1 MEKREPSMLLVG
13 MWIGAATVRSSMEV
27 SQKSKSRTTMLPDNS
42 SPGLPNLGNLPN
54 PTFLMFYAWVGAFF
68 ITKTTSEAQYYAQ
81 KILKMLPENY
91 L

>member
-1 MEKREPSMLLVG
+1 MDYNLPGSSIHGDSPGKNTGVG
-13 MWIGAATVRSSMEV
+13 LSCP
-27 SQKSKSRTTMLPDNS
+27 LPG
-42 SPGLPNLGNLPN
+42 GLPNLGNLPN